1 MPSKYRSGCSVIY
14 WMEHRAP
21 KEGARES
28 TQGAHLP
35 KGSAILW
42 EDQQYELTST
52 PQNCVSSCICS
63 RGWPSQPSMGG
74 ESLGLGKTICPRTG
88 PVQPQGQEAGVGGLE
103 SRAGKGIRDFRDS
116 I

>member
-1 MPSKYRSGCSVIY
+1 
-14 WMEHRAP
+14 MEHRAP

-63 RGWPSQPSMGG
+63 RGWPSQSSMRG
-74 ESLGLGKTICPRTG
+74 EALGLVKIICPST
-88 PVQPQGQEAGVGGLE
+88 VECQGQELGVGGLG
-103 SRAGKGIRDFRDS
+103 SRGRGMGWGGFRGEMGIAFEM
-116 I
+116 